1 MKKPFDSRAYE
12 LDLLRGI
19 AVLFMILDHFMF
31 DLCGLLPALFT
42 DYPRKLLVFAYNY
55 WYWDVR
61 TAVRIVIVFVF
72 LALTGICCSFSRD
85 NLKRGFK
92 LLLVALGLTAVTF
105 IAGEII
111 GESETMIVFGVLHA
125 IAVSL
130 LLVGLMEKLHTNKW
144 VYLALGSALCIFAI
158 AIELTHDVHLVS
170 YSADKFHILFGKAV
184 LGTIQIGSDCFALP
198 QTCGQIFL
206 GVFLGKQFYKER
218 KSAFGLK
225 YHREPVA
232 FLGRHSLIVYFAHQV
247 ILPVLAAIV
256 LVCLGYTLA
265 L

>member
-1 MKKPFDSRAYE
+1 MKKSFENRAYE
-12 LDLLRGI
+12 LDLFRGV
-19 AVLFMILDHFMF
+19 AVILMVLDHFMF
-31 DLCGLLPALFT
+31 DLWGLLPSLFA
-42 DYPRKLLVFAYNY
+42 DYPRKLMMFAYDY

-61 TAVRIVIVFVF
+61 NIVRIAVVFVF
-72 LALTGICCSFSRD
+72 LALTGICCSFSGS
-85 NLKRGFK
+85 NLKRGFR

-105 IAGEII
+105 AAGKII

-130 LLVGLMEKLHTNKW
+130 LLVGVLEKLRTNKW
-144 VYLALGSALCIFAI
+144 IYLALGLLLCGIAI
-158 AIELTHDVHLVS
+158 AIELTHDVYLVS
-170 YSADKFHILFGKAV
+170 YSSDNFLVLLGKAV

-198 QTCGQIFL
+198 KTCGQIFV

-225 YHREPVA
+225 YHREPIS

-247 ILPVLAAIV
+247 ILPVLTAIV
-256 LVCLGYTLA
+256 LICMGYTLA

>member
-1 MKKPFDSRAYE
+1 MKKSFLNRAYE

-19 AVLFMILDHFMF
+19 SVLLMILDHFMF
-31 DLCGLLPALFT
+31 DLWGLLPSLFA
-42 DYPRKLLVFAYNY
+42 DYPRKLMRFAYNY

-61 TAVRIVIVFVF
+61 TVVRVAVVFAF
-72 LALTGICCSFSRD
+72 LALTGICCTFSRN

-92 LLLVALGLTAVTF
+92 LLLVALGLTAATYL
-105 IAGEII
+105 AGVVM

-130 LLVGLMEKLHTNKW
+130 LLIGCLEKLHTNKW
-144 VYLALGSALCIFAI
+144 IYLALGTVLCAI
-158 AIELTHDVHLVS
+158 AVYIEATHDVHLVS
-170 YSADKFHILFGKAV
+170 YSSDRFYVLFGKAV
-184 LGTIQIGSDCFALP
+184 LGTVQIGSDCFALP
-198 QTCGQIFL
+198 YTCGQIL
-206 GVFLGKQFYKER
+206 IGVFLGKQFYAER
-218 KSAFGLK
+218 KSAFGLQ

-247 ILPVLAAIV
+247 LLPVLASVV
-256 LVCLGYTLA
+256 LICMGYTLA

>member
-1 MKKPFDSRAYE
+1 MKKSLSSRAYE

-19 AVLFMILDHFMF
+19 AVLFMIFDHFMF
-31 DLCGLLPALFT
+31 DLCGLLPALFS
-42 DYPRKLLVFAYNY
+42 DYPRKLMRLAYDY

-61 TAVRIVIVFVF
+61 TVVRVVIVFAF

-105 IAGEII
+105 VAGKVV
-111 GESETMIVFGVLHA
+111 GDSEMMIVFGVLHA

-130 LLVGLMEKLHTNKW
+130 LLVGLLEKLHTNKW
-144 VYLALGSALCIFAI
+144 VYLALGTLLCILAI
-158 AIELTHDVHLVS
+158 AIELTHDVYLVS
-170 YSADKFHILFGKAV
+170 YSSDNFFVLLGKAI
-184 LGTIQIGSDCFALP
+184 LGTVQIGFDCFALP
-198 QTCGQIFL
+198 LTCGQIFV
-206 GVFLGKQFYKER
+206 GVFLGKQFYKNR
-218 KSAFGLK
+218 TSAFGLN
-225 YHREPVA
+225 YRREPIA
-232 FLGRHSLIVYFAHQV
+232 FLGRHSLLVYFAHQV

-256 LVCLGYTLA
+256 LICMGYTLA